1 MVEFEIIQPDDWHLH
16 LRDGDLL
23 ESVILPT
30 SLQYGRALVMPNLT
44 PPVSTVDMAIAYR
57 LRILSALQGRINQA
71 ELNNQCIGLDR
82 ARHFEPLMTLYL
94 TPNLSTE
101 EIKRVAETP
110 EILGVKFY
118 PKGATTNSESGSS
131 SLEKFYPI
139 FEKMAELGVRLCIHG
154 EDVDV
159 TTDVFSREEK
169 FIEKSLAPL
178 MKQIPELQVVFEHVS
193 TSEAVDFVTQNKNM
207 AATVTPQ
214 HLIFNRNH
222 LLAGRLYPHRYC
234 APLLKKESDRKA
246 LVKAVTQ
253 DFNEKFFLGTDS
265 APHLRNEKESSCGC
279 AGCFSSPHALAKY
292 IEIFELEGK
301 LGNLEKFSSINGAKF
316 YNLSLNSRKISLK
329 REKWLAE
336 EKFFTNKSQQ
346 IVSFVQDEVL
356 TWKINY

>member
-1 MVEFEIIQPDDWHLH
+1 
-16 LRDGDLL
+16 
-23 ESVILPT
+23 
-30 SLQYGRALVMPNLT
+30 
-44 PPVSTVDMAIAYR
+44 
-57 LRILSALQGRINQA
+57 
-71 ELNNQCIGLDR
+71 
-82 ARHFEPLMTLYL
+82 
-94 TPNLSTE
+94 
-101 EIKRVAETP
+101 
-110 EILGVKFY
+110 
-118 PKGATTNSESGSS
+118 
-131 SLEKFYPI
+131 
-139 FEKMAELGVRLCIHG
+139 MAELGVRLCIHG